1 MRDAVRHFYE
11 FGPFR
16 LDQEKHRLLRNN
28 EPVPLPPKA
37 IEALLVLVKNPGKM
51 LERERLMQAVWAD
64 TFVED
69 ANLTVAISHLRKALG
84 QNGDTA
90 EYIETIPRVGYRFVA
105 DVREISEEPMP
116 LIIEKHT
123 VSKTVIE
130 EELLHDDRQSTVE
143 KVIASASPF
152 SEITPQKSG
161 AWDNKTVPLLVVG
174 VLIGVALVA
183 GLYLRNT
190 ERQFATASNTTPT
203 SIRSIAVLPPKAL
216 AGEADD
222 PALSLGLADALITK
236 LGGLRRVV
244 VRPTSSMT
252 RYIHTEQDSLAI
264 GRNLGVDA
272 VLEGSYQRE
281 GDRIRI
287 TMQLVSASDGA
298 QLWSGKFDDRF
309 TNIFDLEDSI
319 SKDVALSLGSSL
331 SGAEERLLAKR
342 PTENVEAYQLYLKGR
357 YFWNKRGGDS
367 VKKAAEFFEQAV
379 ALDPNF
385 ALAYVGLADSYGMLN
400 LPAPEAGAAARKALE
415 LDPGLA
421 EAHASLGFIL
431 MFHHW
436 DWDGAERELSR
447 AIERNPHYATAH
459 HWHGVYLSLRGRLD
473 EAKAAMRRALEIDPT
488 SLIINADL
496 GQLHYFAKEYDE
508 AEAQCK
514 KVVEMDLNF
523 LMAHLY
529 LGPIHVRQGKLGEAQ
544 QAYATALRLA
554 GPTLPGN
561 PIHLAM
567 SYAETGSKDRAMA
580 SLERAWERHMF
591 HLPYINVDPIYDPLR
606 SDPRFLDL
614 LRRMG
619 LTPG

>member
-1 MRDAVRHFYE
+1 MRNAVKHFYE

-16 LDQEKHRLLRNN
+16 LDQEKHRLLRDS

-51 LERERLMQAVWAD
+51 LEREQLMQAVWAD

-105 DVREISEEPMP
+105 KVREISAEPTP
-116 LIIEKHT
+116 LILEKHT

-130 EELLHDDRQSTVE
+130 EELLDDERQSTVQ
-143 KVIASASPF
+143 KVISSASPF
-152 SEITPQKSG
+152 SGITPQKPG
-161 AWDNKTVPLLVVG
+161 ASYKTAALLVVG

-183 GLYLRNT
+183 GLYLRNSD
-190 ERQFATASNTTPT
+190 RQFAASNTAPT

-216 AGEADD
+216 AGEGDD
-222 PALSLGLADALITK
+222 PSLSLGLADALIMR
-236 LGGLRRVV
+236 LGELRTVV

-252 RYIHTEQDSLAI
+252 QYIHTKQDSLTI
-264 GRNLGVDA
+264 GRTLGVDA

-287 TMQLVSASDGA
+287 TMQLVSTRDGA

-319 SKDVALSLGSSL
+319 SKDVAHSLGSSL

-357 YFWNKRGGDS
+357 YFWNKREVDS

-379 ALDPNF
+379 ALDPDF
-385 ALAYVGLADSYGMLN
+385 ALAYVGLADSYGMLKI
-400 LPAPEAGAAARKALE
+400 PAPEAEAAARKALE
-415 LDPGLA
+415 LDSALA
-421 EAHASLGFIL
+421 EAHASLGLIL
-431 MFHHW
+431 MFHQW
-436 DWDGAERELSR
+436 DWAGAERELSR
-447 AIERNPHYATAH
+447 AIERNPNYATAH
-459 HWHGVYLSLRGRLD
+459 HWYGVYLSLRGRLD

-496 GQLHYFAKEYDE
+496 GQLYYFAREYDE

-514 KVVEMDLNF
+514 KVVEMDPNF

-529 LGPIHVRQGKLGEAQ
+529 LGPIYVRQGKRGEAR
-544 QAYATALRLA
+544 QAFATALRLA
-554 GPTLPGN
+554 GPSPRGN
-561 PIHLAM
+561 PIDLAVQ
-567 SYAETGSKDRAMA
+567 YAEAGNRERAIA
-580 SLERAWERHMF
+580 ALERAWERHMF
-591 HLPYINVDPIYDPLR
+591 HLPYLNVDPIYDNLR
-606 SDPRFLDL
+606 SDPRFVDL